1 MYHTFSLHGVQFLW
15 MFHYSDIQT
24 RLLAV
29 GSFAITEQFSGG
41 S

>member
-1 MYHTFSLHGVQFLW
+1 MYHTFSLHDVQFLW
-15 MFHYSDIQT
+15 MFYYSDSQT

-29 GSFAITEQFSGG
+29 GSFAITELFCGG